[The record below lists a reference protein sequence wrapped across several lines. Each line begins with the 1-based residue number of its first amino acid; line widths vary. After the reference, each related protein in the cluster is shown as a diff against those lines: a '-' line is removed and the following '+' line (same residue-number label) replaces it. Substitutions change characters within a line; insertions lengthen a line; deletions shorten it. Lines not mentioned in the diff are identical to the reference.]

1 MSKTAVALSAQQLR
15 RALVYHALLTIVL
28 AAGAVFGFLH
38 GLNQSRAEIL
48 VPITFHGVTDAP
60 TRPWEITWS
69 DLTGWLERLKR
80 HEYTALEPASFSA
93 WLSGS
98 IRGGRRFLLTFDDGL
113 ETSAAA
119 IRRIRSEFGIGS
131 VLFITTDLI
140 GQPGYLTWDG
150 LRALASEA
158 GCLVG
163 LHGLRHIEP
172 PKIVQTGGNLLTETL
187 TAKEELERQLV
198 ASVTW
203 YAYPF
208 GEYDTVS
215 RNCIASAGLEFGF
228 TIDGE
233 AVTRTTDRLLL
244 PRVMYL
250 KGVEQAGGPSIAD
263 WTPPRG
269 ASTGSLHITLAIFVG
284 LMALRSAMRFIMLRR
299 LQRAHAGASPT
310 A

>member
-1 MSKTAVALSAQQLR
+1 MSPSTPTLSNAQLR
-15 RALVYHALLTIVL
+15 RAIVYHALLTIVL
-28 AAGAVFGFLH
+28 FAGAVFGFLH
-38 GLNQSRAEIL
+38 GLNQARTEIL
-48 VPITFHGVTDAP
+48 VPITFHGVTETPA
-60 TRPWEITWS
+60 RPWEITWH
-69 DLTGWLERLKR
+69 DLAGWLERLKR
-80 HEYTALEPASFSA
+80 HDYMALEPASFSA

-98 IRGGRRFLLTFDDGL
+98 IQGGRRYLLTFDDGL
-113 ETSAAA
+113 ETSATA
-119 IRRIRSEFGIGS
+119 IRRIRRELGIGS
-131 VLFITTDLI
+131 VLFVTTDLI

-172 PKIVQTGGNLLTETL
+172 PKIIQTGGNLLAETL
-187 TAKEELERQLV
+187 SAKEELERQLT

-208 GEYDTVS
+208 GEYDTAS
-215 RNCIASAGLEFGF
+215 RNCIASAGLEYGF

-233 AVTRTTDRLLL
+233 MVTRTTDRLLL

-250 KGVEQAGGPSIAD
+250 KGVEQTGGPSIAD

-284 LMALRSAMRFIMLRR
+284 LMAFRSAMRFIMLRR
-299 LQRAHAGASPT
+299 HLRAQA
-310 A
+310 